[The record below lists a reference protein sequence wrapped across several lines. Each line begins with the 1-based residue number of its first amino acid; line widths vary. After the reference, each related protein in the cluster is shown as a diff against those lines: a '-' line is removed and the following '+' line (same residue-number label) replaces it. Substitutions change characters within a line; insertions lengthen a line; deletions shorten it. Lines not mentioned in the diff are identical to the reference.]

1 MSNAIVSSVV
11 SAVAPI
17 FEQEG
22 FSKNAEGFFRVRPQF
37 ADYLSIQ
44 VKSDNTAIALNAGIQ
59 PIFLLSAEQKSESA
73 LRGGSEVDC
82 YVRARLAPD
91 GQADYWIPLAL
102 EPQGLAEE
110 IAATFKAHGKPFFE
124 FFASS
129 ESLSGALTI
138 EGIQSGNLPA
148 YFSMMTKSRLA
159 LLGAK
164 ANLSAN
170 NTALARAFAE
180 YGLSVAGMAVSL
192 KREFKNIIAGT

>member
-1 MSNAIVSSVV
+1 MSNAIVNSVV
-11 SAVAPI
+11 LAVAPM

-22 FSKNAEGFFRVRPQF
+22 FSRSAEGFFRVRSQF
-37 ADYLSIQ
+37 VDYLSIQ
-44 VKSDNTAIALNAGIQ
+44 VKSDNSAIALNAGVQ
-59 PIFLLSAEQKSESA
+59 PLFLLPAEQKSESA
-73 LRGGSEVDC
+73 LRGASEVDC
-82 YVRARLAPD
+82 YIRTRLTPD
-91 GQADYWIPLAL
+91 GQADYWIPLHL
-102 EPQGLAEE
+102 DSQRLAEE
-110 IAATFKAHGKPFFE
+110 IAATLEAHGKPFFD

-170 NTALARAFAE
+170 NAALARAFAE